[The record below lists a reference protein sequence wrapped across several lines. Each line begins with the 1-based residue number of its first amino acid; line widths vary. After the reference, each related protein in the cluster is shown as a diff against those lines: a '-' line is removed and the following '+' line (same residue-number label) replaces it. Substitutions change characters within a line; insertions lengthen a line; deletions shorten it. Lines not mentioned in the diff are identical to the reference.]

1 MTVGNTV
8 VFYEGRLVIE
18 VEDLTKYYG
27 EIRGIEGVSFS
38 IERGEITGFLG
49 PNGSGK
55 TTTMRILT
63 CFFPPTRG
71 KAKVAGYD
79 VIENP
84 IEVRRKIGYM
94 PETVPLYPDMKV
106 TTYLNFVADAKGMGK
121 GQKKRKISEIME
133 QCGIVEVSHRLVG
146 NLSKG
151 YRQRVGLAQALINN
165 PEVLILDE
173 PTIGLDP
180 KQVIEIRNFIKN
192 LAGERT
198 IILSTHILP
207 EVSMTCERVIIIHE
221 GRIIAVDTPENLTE
235 KLEKSSKIVIQIEG
249 VQQEIRDKLKTIPGI
264 INLVEKGEAS
274 PGVFSYEVESK
285 KEHDLSGEI
294 SYLVYSN
301 NWKLVEMR
309 AVKMSLEDIFIELIT
324 KEGEM

>member
-1 MTVGNTV
+1 M
-8 VFYEGRLVIE
+8 IE

-285 KEHDLSGEI
+285 KENDLSGEI

>member
-1 MTVGNTV
+1 MTAGNTV

-71 KAKVAGYD
+71 KAKVAGYN
-79 VIENP
+79 VIEHP
-84 IEVRRKIGYM
+84 LEVRRKIGYM

-106 TTYLNFVADAKGMGK
+106 TTYLNFVADAKGMDK
-121 GQKKRKISEIME
+121 GQKKKKISEIME

-180 KQVIEIRNFIKN
+180 KQVVEIRNFIKN

-221 GRIIAVDTPENLTE
+221 GRIIAVDTPENLTG

-249 VQQEIRDKLKTIPGI
+249 IQQEIKDKLRAIPGV
-264 INLVEKGEAS
+264 INLAEKGEAS

-285 KEHDLSGEI
+285 KEKDLSGEI

-309 AVKMSLEDIFIELIT
+309 AVKMSLEDIFIELVT
-324 KEGEM
+324 KEEEM

>member
-1 MTVGNTV
+1 VW
-8 VFYEGRLVIE
+8 LVIE
-18 VEDLTKYYG
+18 VKNLTKYYG
-27 EIRGIEGVSFS
+27 EIRGIDNVSFS
-38 IERGEITGFLG
+38 VEKGEIIGFLG

-71 KAKVAGYD
+71 VAKVAGYN
-79 VIENP
+79 VIEDP
-84 IEVRRKIGYM
+84 MEVRRRMGYV

-106 TTYLNFVADAKGMGK
+106 RDYLNFVAEAKGVEK
-121 GQKKRKISEIME
+121 GWKSKKIGEIME
-133 QCGIVEVSHRLVG
+133 QCGIIDVSHRLVG

-151 YRQRVGLAQALINN
+151 YRQRVGLAQALIND

-180 KQVIEIRNFIKN
+180 KQVVEIRNFIKN

-221 GRIIAVDTPENLTE
+221 GKIVVVDTPENLMRMLQKT
-235 KLEKSSKIVIQIEG
+235 SKTLIQIEG
-249 VQQEIRDKLKTIPGI
+249 IRQEIKDKLKTITGVI
-264 INLVEKGEAS
+264 KVVEKGEPT
-274 PGVFSYEVESK
+274 PGVFTYEVESE
-285 KEHDLSGEI
+285 KEKDISGEL
-294 SYLVYSN
+294 SYLVYN
-301 NWKLVEMR
+301 NKWKLVEMS
-309 AVKMSLEDIFIELIT
+309 AVKMSLENVFIELT
-324 KEGEM
+324 KEESM